1 MLECPAFFIAQGLAM
16 VRTLLDD
23 LLTVQRISAVPA
35 ILQVLSE
42 TTGLRFAAVARVT
55 ETNWTACAV
64 FDRIEFGLKVG
75 GELDVTTT
83 LCSEIHASHQPI
95 IISQVSADPDY
106 CHHHTPQIYG
116 FESYISVPV
125 LRANGSF
132 FGTLCALDPL
142 PRDLSSPATRAMFES
157 FARLLTLQLD
167 AEEQQQ
173 STRAALAD
181 ERLTGHQREQFIA
194 LLGHD
199 LRTPLASIQA
209 ASDLLLRRSTEVG
222 TQQLAEHVRTAS
234 QRASR
239 MVDDLLDFARGQ
251 LGNGIPLNWT
261 TPPEL
266 NRTLRQV
273 TDELRN
279 AHPRRVLLE
288 RLSPLEMF

>member
-181 ERLTGHQREQFIA
+181 EAPHRPPA
-194 LLGHD
+194 
-199 LRTPLASIQA
+199 RTVHRPA
-209 ASDLLLRRSTEVG
+209 
-222 TQQLAEHVRTAS
+222 
-234 QRASR
+234 RAR
-239 MVDDLLDFARGQ
+239 
-251 LGNGIPLNWT
+251 P
-261 TPPEL
+261 
-266 NRTLRQV
+266 
-273 TDELRN
+273 
-279 AHPRRVLLE
+279 AHPARLDPGGQRSAGPALDGTRHAAARRACTHVQPA
-288 RLSPLEMF
+288 RLAHGR